1 MEPRHLAADQDAAA
15 ERRSDTSPSADPAD
29 PRAGGWPSLRIG
41 AGRPGVD
48 EAGRTLATR
57 STASSYDLVPYDS
70 KAIKGTHPDRMA
82 TVAALYGLDA
92 PPLSRCRVLELGCA
106 RGDNLMAMAVS
117 LPHASFLGIDAS
129 PRQIEDGKK
138 RLSATGL
145 GNVELRQ
152 ADILELRADIGE
164 FDYIICHG
172 VYSWVARP
180 AADRI
185 LELSARHLSPNGVA
199 YVSYNTYPGWYAK
212 MMLREM
218 MRFHVCRFSD
228 PAEQTAEARRLIHF
242 LGAHAREEEGTYR
255 ALFKTF
261 AEHLDEVADYYLFHE
276 FLEEHNEPVTFREF
290 VARAQAAGLQY
301 AGSASSSLWEQFL
314 PDDVKKALSQIPDRI
329 SREQYLDYLS
339 NQTFRRS
346 LLCHTGV
353 PLRDEPLADAV
364 SALQATARTKP
375 MRPNVDVCSNEP
387 EQFLMWDETKFTTS
401 RPLIKA
407 VLVTLA
413 EHVPHFLGFDSL
425 WKLVRARLGGAEPN
439 AVSGDL
445 AQVLLVG
452 YRAGILDLSRTPPAF
467 ASDVSQRPLVSAL
480 ARIQAAEDEYVS
492 TLLHGTMKPDDLE
505 RFVLGCLDGT
515 RDPAAVTDMFARNI
529 ESGAYE
535 LTDPTGAVVTEPER
549 IREFAQEAIPAALS
563 RLAGAHLLI
572 A

>member
-1 MEPRHLAADQDAAA
+1 MEPRHHTADEDAAA
-15 ERRSDTSPSADPAD
+15 ERQNDTRPPADPAD
-29 PRAGGWPSLRIG
+29 PWAAGRPSLRI
-41 AGRPGVD
+41 AARDPG
-48 EAGRTLATR
+48 LAETGKSLAAR
-57 STASSYDLVPYDS
+57 STVSSYDLVPYDS
-70 KAIKGTHPDRMA
+70 RAIKGTHPDRMA
-82 TVAALYGLDA
+82 TVAALHGLNA
-92 PPLSRCRVLELGCA
+92 PALSRCRVLELGCA

-117 LPHASFLGIDAS
+117 LPEASFLGIDAS
-129 PRQIEDGKK
+129 ARQIEDGKK

-152 ADILELRADIGE
+152 SDILELGPEIGE

-185 LELSARHLSPNGVA
+185 LKVCGRHLSQNGVA
-199 YVSYNTYPGWYAK
+199 YVSYNTYPGWYPK

-218 MRFHVCRFSD
+218 MRFHVRSFSD

-242 LGAHAREEEGTYR
+242 LGAHAKEEEGTYR
-255 ALFKTF
+255 VLFQKF
-261 AEHLDEVADYYLFHE
+261 AEHLDEIADYYLFHE
-276 FLEEHNEPVTFREF
+276 FLEEHNEPLTFREF
-290 VARAQAAGLQY
+290 AARAQAAGLQY
-301 AGSASSSLWEQFL
+301 MGSASSNQWVQFL
-314 PDDVKKALSQIPDRI
+314 ADDVKKALSQIPDRI

-346 LLCHTGV
+346 LLCQSGV
-353 PLRDEPLADAV
+353 SLHEEPSADAV
-364 SALQATARTKP
+364 VTLQVTARATQVRSDP
-375 MRPNVDVCSNEP
+375 DVASAESERFVLP
-387 EQFLMWDETKFTTS
+387 DGKSATTN
-401 RPLIKA
+401 RPLVKA
-407 VLVTLA
+407 TLVTLA
-413 EHVPHFLGFDSL
+413 ESVPRFLGFDLL
-425 WKLVRARLGGAEPN
+425 WERVRPRLGAADPDATAAE
-439 AVSGDL
+439 L

-452 YRAGILDLSRTPPAF
+452 YRAGVLDLSRTPPVF
-467 ASDVSQRPLVSAL
+467 AANVSQRPLASAL

-515 RDPAAVTDMFARNI
+515 RDPAAVSDMFGRAI

-549 IREFAQEAIPAALS
+549 IREFAQEAVPAALS
-563 RLAGAHLLI
+563 RLAHTHLLM